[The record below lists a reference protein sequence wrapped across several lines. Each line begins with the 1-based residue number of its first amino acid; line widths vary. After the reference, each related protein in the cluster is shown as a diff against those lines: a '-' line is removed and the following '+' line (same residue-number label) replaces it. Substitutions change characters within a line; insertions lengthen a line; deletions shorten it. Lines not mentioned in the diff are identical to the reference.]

1 MKNWKKLLPGLFI
14 AAAALAARLLV
25 GASQNEI
32 LINSGAKTYRTLLW
46 AARIGLLAGLGLL
59 AAGVVLAVL
68 RQKQAQAAA
77 AAKQKERR
85 KPAPLAAADGR
96 FNEPEIRN
104 HLVSLFASS
113 PAGTIPYLEAF
124 QAQLDRMNGYQ
135 ARLTQLLDQNGA
147 QDLREAESF
156 LDRVEQNMFGTM
168 RRVFNLL
175 MMYDEA
181 QPIQPL
187 LDQLADAQA
196 HNDRALDQASRL
208 CAAMTEYVNSQGAS
222 SDAYGSVEQFIQI
235 LQEELV

>member
-1 MKNWKKLLPGLFI
+1 MKNWKKLLPGLGI
-14 AAAALAARLLV
+14 AATALVARLLV
-25 GASQNEI
+25 GGAENDI
-32 LINSGAKTYRTLLW
+32 LINSGAKTYRALLW

-59 AAGVVLAVL
+59 AIGVVSAVL
-68 RQKQAQAAA
+68 KQRQAQAAA
-77 AAKQKERR
+77 AAQQKVSR
-85 KPAPLAAADGR
+85 KPAPLSAADGR
-96 FNEPEIRN
+96 FNEPEIRS
-104 HLVSLFASS
+104 HLLSLFSSS
-113 PAGTIPYLEAF
+113 PAKAVPYLEAF

-168 RRVFNLL
+168 RRVYNLL

-187 LDQLADAQA
+187 LDQLAEAQA